1 LRARPENGILL
12 VNSRIRMGRSYW
24 YECARCGYRAKVS
37 GRADRGLNF
46 FVQTILC
53 QDCKELYD
61 AVIRMKLPDETGSN
75 LLRNNGGFNRFRTRL
90 WSRTN
95 PPSFQ
100 AALSRLLYPGVAHFR
115 WKSFRLQCPVAS
127 YHRVESWNEPDKC
140 PRCGLYLDR
149 NVLPYRIWD

>member
-1 LRARPENGILL
+1 MGFWRRQ
-12 VNSRIRMGRSYW
+12 SQQFMGRSYW

-53 QDCKELYD
+53 RDCKELYD
-61 AVIRMKLPDETGSN
+61 AVTRMKLPDYSRHN
-75 LLRNNGGFNRFRTRL
+75 LLRNVGGVNRLGTSSWNRA
-90 WSRTN
+90 N

-100 AALSRLLYPGVAHFR
+100 AALNRLLYHGAAR
-115 WKSFRLQCPVAS
+115 YKWKIFRLQCPISAH
-127 YHRVESWNEPDKC
+127 HRVQSWNDPDKC